1 MQMKLWIKKIPVS
14 LKGSDVF
21 VALIGC
27 HVVHLLTMNGVFLL
41 CVCVFRARARSH
53 SLPRFSEFTFGTLQL
68 QSV

>member
-14 LKGSDVF
+14 LKGSGVF
-21 VALIGC
+21 VALIAC

-41 CVCVFRARARSH
+41 CVFRARTRARS
-53 SLPRFSEFTFGTLQL
+53 LPLFSEFTFGTLQL

>member
-14 LKGSDVF
+14 LKGSGVF
-21 VALIGC
+21 VALIAC

-41 CVCVFRARARSH
+41 CVFRARARS
-53 SLPRFSEFTFGTLQL
+53 LPLFSEFTFGTLQL